1 MTLDIIIRS
10 IAVLTTQVSLLATG
24 LAALSWAIA
33 SVLKSAP
40 IPLRDLKEFGQSLQI
55 DAIKALSLLAIY
67 TAITSLIAWIAV
79 LIASGASP

>member
-1 MTLDIIIRS
+1 MPLEVLIKS
-10 IAVLTTQVSLLATG
+10 IALLTTQVSLLATA

-40 IPLRDLKEFGQSLQI
+40 IPLRELKEFGQSLQI

-79 LIASGASP
+79 LIASGA

>member
-1 MTLDIIIRS
+1 MPLDVVIRS
-10 IAVLTTQVSLLATG
+10 IAVLTTQVSLLATA

-55 DAIKALSLLAIY
+55 DAIKALTLLAIY
-67 TAITSLIAWIAV
+67 SAVTSLIAWVAV
-79 LIASGASP
+79 LIASGA